1 MEELKRKRALSSSAQ
16 NTASLA
22 ALLGV
27 LMVGSLA
34 STTAQAQECVPSCRD
49 GYMCLK
55 GECVEACNPPCP
67 EGEQCVE
74 GGQCVPRASV
84 EPTYTAVNTGG
95 DGAAAADTGGK
106 PSVALPAAFAG
117 TGAFL
122 LIAGGV
128 VFGTSEWEGY
138 YGDYWSGGHWA
149 GVSLMT
155 MGAIMFAT
163 ATPFL
168 AIRIKERR
176 DWDRKHAGIWGDKL
190 SVAPIVAPTSRSRT
204 YGVTLRGRF

>member
-1 MEELKRKRALSSSAQ
+1 MEEHKKKRALSESNSIV
-16 NTASLA
+16 TKLA
-22 ALLGV
+22 LVVGTLLLG
-27 LMVGSLA
+27 SFA
-34 STTAQAQECVPSCRD
+34 TTAQAKDCVPACRD
-49 GYMCLK
+49 GYLCHE
-55 GECVEACNPPCP
+55 GQCIEACNPPCP
-67 EGEQCVE
+67 EGEQCAS
-74 GGQCVPRASV
+74 GGQCVPKASA

-95 DGAAAADTGGK
+95 GGAAATDTGGK
-106 PSVALPAAFAG
+106 PSVALPAAFVG

-155 MGAIMFAT
+155 MGSIMFIT
-163 ATPFL
+163 ATPFM

-176 DWDRKHAGIWGDKL
+176 DWERAHASVWGDKL
-190 SVAPIVAPTSRSRT
+190 TVAPTVVPASRNRA
-204 YGVTLRGRF
+204 YGLTLRGRF